1 MSGLLIKLISAHLA
15 GDFLF
20 QPAKWVEDRQAHKIK
35 SPYLYAHIGVH
46 ALLLLIVLQLDFRY
60 GLGMLVIVVSHYL
73 LDLAKAYA
81 GGKIDGRILFFTDQL
96 LHLSII
102 LGVVK
107 YYEPSFKLVPDNW
120 NGDRIWLFLAFLL
133 LLTVV
138 SSTVIKLLL
147 APFKTGGTT
156 TNKAGKYIGM
166 LERLFVFSFI
176 LANYWEGIGFLLAAK
191 SVFRFGDLTKAK
203 DRELTEY
210 MLIGTLLSFGMAM
223 GLAVGYRYL
232 LEHLF
237 D

>member
-20 QPAKWVEDRQAHKIK
+20 QPAKWVENRQAHKIK
-35 SPYLYAHIGVH
+35 SPYLYAHTGVH
-46 ALLLLIVLQLDFRY
+46 ALLLLIVLQFDFRY
-60 GLGMLVIVVSHYL
+60 APGMLVIVLSHFL

-81 GGKIDGRILFFTDQL
+81 EGKIDGRILFFTDQL

-147 APFKTGGTT
+147 APFKTGEPA
-156 TNKAGKYIGM
+156 TNRAGKYIGM
-166 LERLFVFSFI
+166 LERLFVFFFI

-223 GLAVGYRYL
+223 GLAVGYLYL
-232 LEHLF
+232 VSG
-237 D
+237 